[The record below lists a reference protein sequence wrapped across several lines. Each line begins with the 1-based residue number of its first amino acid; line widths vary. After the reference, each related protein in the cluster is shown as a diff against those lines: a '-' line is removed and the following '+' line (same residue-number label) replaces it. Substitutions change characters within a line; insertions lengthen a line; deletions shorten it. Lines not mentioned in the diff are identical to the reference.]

1 MGAESL
7 FFHARLDS
15 QPPCQSAPAKA
26 ISHLAAREYGI
37 VGLDRSNWAEAT
49 ITRLLS
55 PSPFQR
61 PADFYTNDAS
71 HGRHQATRGLEPC
84 ERRESQTSSWLA
96 GSSIS
101 PQQTS
106 FTSGWPRHAADCR
119 GRHTGTE
126 PKEPGAYARVST
138 PPRRHSRLYVPDHAF
153 GPGSSGDGC
162 APPTSL
168 SLLTMEATGTETT
181 SDPPH
186 PQSFSGDRKQ

>member
-1 MGAESL
+1 MDVTKQHGVYSHASGEKARPVAGSL
-7 FFHARLDS
+7 GPARRKS
-15 QPPCQSAPAKA
+15 SFCHPRAPPVQV
-26 ISHLAAREYGI
+26 R
-37 VGLDRSNWAEAT
+37 
-49 ITRLLS
+49 
-55 PSPFQR
+55 
-61 PADFYTNDAS
+61 
-71 HGRHQATRGLEPC
+71 TRGKLEMRSAVEAAQVWRFHPNLKMDSSTAAP
-84 ERRESQTSSWLA
+84 RR
-96 GSSIS
+96 SSIS

-126 PKEPGAYARVST
+126 PKEPGTYARVST
-138 PPRRHSRLYVPDHAF
+138 PPRRHSCLYVPDHAF

-181 SDPPH
+181 SEPPH